1 MIDWPSSEN
10 TFIHILS
17 IMEENIT
24 LAWDEK
30 KQTLKDSAIVVVG
43 YMCEGYEWAHLGMR
57 ECSAAS
63 SSRSAVAR
71 SAGWAVATQPL

>member
-24 LAWDEK
+24 LRRKEVN
-30 KQTLKDSAIVVVG
+30 LKRFSYCGGRIYVKDMNG
-43 YMCEGYEWAHLGMR
+43 THLGKG

-71 SAGWAVATQPL
+71 SAGWTVATQPL